1 VKGNIL
7 AKKLLGIAIMMLS
20 LYGCVTSSVV
30 KQDNSVYQRE
40 YRTSS
45 YIGPKKKLAV
55 ATFTNNTR
63 FGERRMGD
71 NIATALTT
79 ELDKSNRFILLERNK
94 IDEVVNQISLS
105 QTGLTEGKLENA
117 KLQDADYIITGAVTR
132 YSVTT
137 TGNSNLLTQS
147 KTQKADVAVDIRIVD
162 VTSGE
167 IILSE
172 TGTGIATRELGRVL
186 GMGASGGYDETLEGD
201 AFRAAIIKLMENI
214 IITLDK
220 REWICNVVKS
230 SSEKL
235 YLDAGKKSN
244 LTPGT
249 TLKLYTLGA
258 EIRDLGGKLLGNEES
273 YAGDI
278 RVIDYLGEN
287 GSIATWVEAKNIALP
302 AICKL
307 KQ

>member
-1 VKGNIL
+1 
-7 AKKLLGIAIMMLS
+7 MS
-20 LYGCVTSSVV
+20 FYGCVTSSVV
-30 KQDNSVYQRE
+30 KQDNSIYQRA
-40 YRTSS
+40 YQTNA

-63 FGERRMGD
+63 FGERRLGD
-71 NIATALTT
+71 NIATTLTT

-105 QTGLTEGKLENA
+105 QTGLTEGKLDNV
-117 KLQDADYIITGAVTR
+117 KLQDADYIITGAVTK

-147 KTQKADVAVDIRIVD
+147 KTQKADVAIDIRIID
-162 VTSGE
+162 VSSGE

-172 TGTGIATRELGRVL
+172 TGIGIATRELGRLL

-201 AFRAAIIKLMENI
+201 AFRAAVIKLMENI
-214 IITLDK
+214 ISTLDK
-220 REWICNVVKS
+220 REWTCNVVKS
-230 SSEKL
+230 ASGKL

-249 TLKLYTLGA
+249 TLQLYTLGA

-273 YAGDI
+273 YVGDI
-278 RVIDYLGEN
+278 RVTDYLGEN
-287 GSIATWVEAKNIALP
+287 GSIAAWVEPKNITLP

-307 KQ
+307 K

>member
-105 QTGLTEGKLENA
+105 QTGLTEGKLENV
-117 KLQDADYIITGAVTR
+117 KLQDADYIITGAVTK

-147 KTQKADVAVDIRIVD
+147 KTQKADVAIDIRIVE
-162 VTSGE
+162 VASGE

-172 TGTGIATRELGRVL
+172 TGIGIATRELGRLL

-201 AFRAAIIKLMENI
+201 AFRAAVIKLMENI
-214 IITLDK
+214 IVTLDK
-220 REWICNVVKS
+220 REWTCNVVKS
-230 SSEKL
+230 ASGKL
-235 YLDAGKKSN
+235 YLDAGKK
-244 LTPGT
+244 
-249 TLKLYTLGA
+249 K
-258 EIRDLGGKLLGNEES
+258 
-273 YAGDI
+273 
-278 RVIDYLGEN
+278 
-287 GSIATWVEAKNIALP
+287 
-302 AICKL
+302 
-307 KQ
+307 